1 MSFSTHTKK
10 SKDGGWATSKLAQ
23 WSFRGINPVHYR
35 FFSLLKEVTN
45 VILYLI
51 VKMIVI
57 HNKPELVF
65 RE

>member
-1 MSFSTHTKK
+1 MHTKK

-23 WSFRGINPVHYR
+23 CGVSEEYDINPVHYR

-65 RE
+65 SE